1 MPVYHQAFTPQI
13 VAETPK
19 ALFVFPDNAERKG
32 CSDAFEAMRRL
43 PNALG
48 IVVKKSAGE
57 AFDDAEFEENLDA
70 MAEGFEAVWAAAEE
84 GRDIVFHS
92 DFAADFSIF
101 GLAPKAR
108 DEFFGMLKIA
118 DEQTTSNEAPR
129 GI

>member
-1 MPVYHQAFTPQI
+1 MSVYHQAFTPEI
-13 VAETPK
+13 VAETPET
-19 ALFVFPDNAERKG
+19 LFVFPDNAERNG

-48 IVVKKSAGE
+48 IVVKRSADR

-70 MAEGFEAVWAAAEE
+70 MAEGFETVWAAAEE

-118 DEQTTSNEAPR
+118 GEQAASGQIPK
-129 GI
+129 GV